1 MGIQQSGF
9 EPVHFRKFAFCL
21 VLACAALVFT
31 PLAWANAAETI
42 KSFHA
47 RIEIAKNGDLTV
59 TESITVNAE
68 GREIQ
73 RGIFRD
79 FPRSF
84 VDDDGRAR
92 RVGFSVISVKRDGR
106 DEPYHTSIHNDDSR
120 VYIGDED
127 VFLDKGLYTY
137 ELTYKTDR
145 QIRFF
150 ASHDEIYWNVTGN
163 RWAFPIEQAS
173 AEVILPGTERFEATD
188 YFTGFAGDTDK
199 NASATFED
207 NGKKARFATTAPLE
221 KYQGLTIV
229 ASMAKGA
236 INPPDESQVFWWFM
250 RDFGHVLVALAT
262 FGVVLLYYVI
272 AWFRVGRD
280 PDGGTIVPRWDLPD
294 GLSPALVSY
303 IDRKGLAG
311 KSRQALSAAIL
322 NLAVKEYL
330 VIDEDDGTPALRA
343 KANRDSARLPVG
355 EAAIL
360 NALPN
365 SKRFDLN
372 KSNGSAVRNL
382 DSAFCKAME
391 TEHRKTYY
399 EHNTWLV
406 ICGLVLSVLGL
417 LATAFFTVT
426 GIFIILIMAISALVV
441 CSMMLPSF
449 FIGRAALRSSNLTLK
464 ILGVILVGLLSAF
477 VLTGVGWVI
486 LSVVGNLDPLRHLA
500 FVAAF
505 VGIVGVNALFYFLIG
520 APTRLGAEL
529 TSAIEGLRIYLTL
542 VEKDRMNLRG
552 APKMSPTH
560 FETLLPFAVALGVE
574 RHWSESF
581 EAWLASA
588 DAARAGG
595 SRYNPAWSR
604 HDFGTGGIGDRF
616 GSFGASMSSSLASAM
631 PASSSS
637 SGFSSGS
644 SGGGG
649 GGGGGGGW

>member
-1 MGIQQSGF
+1 MGFQQPGF
-9 EPVHFRKFAFCL
+9 GTAHFWKIVFCS
-21 VLACAALVFT
+21 VLACVALVLI
-31 PLAWANAAETI
+31 PAANATAAEVI
-42 KSFHA
+42 KSFHT
-47 RIEIAKNGDLTV
+47 RIEIARNGDLTV
-59 TESITVNAE
+59 TETITVNAE

-84 VDDDGRAR
+84 VDEDGRAR
-92 RVGFSVISVKRDGR
+92 RVDFSVISVKRDGR

-120 VYIGDED
+120 VYMGDED

-150 ASHDEIYWNVTGN
+150 ETHDEIYWNVTGN
-163 RWAFPIEQAS
+163 RWSFPIEQAS
-173 AEVILPGTERFEATD
+173 AEVVLPGMERFKATD
-188 YFTGFAGDTDK
+188 YFTGFAGDTEK
-199 NASATFED
+199 NAIATFED
-207 NGKKARFATTAPLE
+207 NGKKARFATTAPLA

-229 ASMAKGA
+229 ASMAKGV

-280 PDGGTIVPRWDLPD
+280 PDGGTVVPRWDLPE

-311 KSRQALSAAIL
+311 KSRQAISAAIL
-322 NLAVKEYL
+322 NLAVKGHL
-330 VIDEDDGTPALRA
+330 VIDEDDGTPTLRA
-343 KANRDSARLPVG
+343 KANGDSARLPVG

-372 KSNGSAVRNL
+372 RSNGSAVQKM
-382 DSAFCKAME
+382 DTAFSKAME

-399 EHNTWLV
+399 EHNIWLV

-441 CSMMLPSF
+441 GSMMLPSF

-505 VGIVGVNALFYFLIG
+505 VGIVGVNAMFYFLIG
-520 APTRLGAEL
+520 APTRLGAEM
-529 TSAIEGLRIYLTL
+529 TSAIEGLRIYLNL

-560 FETLLPFAVALGVE
+560 FETLLPYAVALGVE
-574 RHWSESF
+574 QRWSESF
-581 EAWLASA
+581 ESWLSSA
-588 DAARAGG
+588 DAAQAGIK
-595 SRYNPAWSR
+595 SYNPAWSR
-604 HDFGTGGIGDRF
+604 HDFGSGGIGNQF
-616 GSFGASMSSSLASAM
+616 GSIGSTMSSSLSSSM

-637 SGFSSGS
+637 SGFSGGS